1 MSLDAVLIQEGK
13 KKPVP
18 VCPNCG
24 AKFSHSATLNMCV
37 KCKIPDEIIDG
48 GPHLMARWK
57 KDQQRKNRTKSKA
70 KQIRK
75 AAHMSTRAKKVNKH
89 GRRGAK
95 NAVRHES
102 KPRYRRAATAAVVEH
117 PGA

>member
-13 KKPVP
+13 KAVP

-57 KDQQRKNRTKSKA
+57 KDQQRKKHESKSKA
-70 KQIRK
+70 KEIRR
-75 AAHMSTRAKKVNKH
+75 AAHASTRAKKVNKH

-95 NAVRHES
+95 NAVRTQH
-102 KPRYRRAATAAVVEH
+102 KPRYRRATTAAGVEH